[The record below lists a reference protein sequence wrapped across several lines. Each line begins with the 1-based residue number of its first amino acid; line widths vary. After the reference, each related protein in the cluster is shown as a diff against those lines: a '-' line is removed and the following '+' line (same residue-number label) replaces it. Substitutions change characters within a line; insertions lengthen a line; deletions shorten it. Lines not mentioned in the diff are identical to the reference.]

1 MAKIVKNVLKKVGH
15 AYKEGLIQ
23 LYGPCIKYN
32 VPINI

>member
-1 MAKIVKNVLKKVGH
+1 MTRLAKNVLKKVGH